1 MENNER
7 DRKLDQWLDE
17 ALSEYSA
24 AEPRLGL
31 EQRVL
36 NRVRAEEQTRSR
48 RWSIWKW
55 MPAFAAIAAAVI
67 IGVAIRPMRVEKATQ
82 LQMSAT
88 LEQYVT
94 PQQNRSADQT
104 NDKLSAGPKKLAKN
118 RTEAREADKQVPDG
132 RRGPSKVL
140 EDSTLPQV
148 KGMISGS
155 NAYASGGPVT
165 RNVIAPAPL
174 PPPPAVGG
182 SAGVVNQ
189 PRSDMANSKD
199 AGFSSKEAVNIDGN
213 PGMPAADASTPV
225 RIEGENIPLRPVPP
239 VPSLTPGVADTRSE
253 SATVQGGIVGTE
265 KVTVTA
271 ETGAFKKMKASK
283 KERERAENK
292 AREDANFIDV
302 FGVRLRTEIKQSPAG
317 PMQFPTPAPLSEQE
331 KLVLAAAKKMKDAP
345 VKQDAQGGAI
355 PAVEIKEIEIKPLE
369 GPKK

>member
-7 DRKLDQWLDE
+7 DRKLDQWLDK
-17 ALSEYSA
+17 ALSEYSV

-199 AGFSSKEAVNIDGN
+199 AGFSSKEAVNINGA
-213 PGMPAADASTPV
+213 AADASRPEQ
-225 RIEGENIPLRPVPP
+225 IEGENIPLRPVP
-239 VPSLTPGVADTRSE
+239 SLTPGVADTKSE